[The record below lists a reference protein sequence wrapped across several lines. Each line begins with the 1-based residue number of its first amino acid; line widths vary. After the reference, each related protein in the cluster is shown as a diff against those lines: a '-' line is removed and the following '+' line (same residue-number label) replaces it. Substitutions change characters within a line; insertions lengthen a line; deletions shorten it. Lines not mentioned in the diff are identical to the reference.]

1 MKKIVMLISLSLLS
15 ICEISAGV
23 VPLPNDLPTIEAL
36 ISLHKKMKKAE
47 DAALEKIGISLAE
60 QGQVTKKTNKFNEAR
75 TTLNGKV
82 NNAYSY
88 VVLAGALS
96 STTRSLY
103 DLIKE
108 YTTFTK
114 AASSTLF
121 KKPMATWYYAEAN
134 YALAKEVKAT
144 KALLA
149 TMTAS
154 GMNIMRSSM
163 DEKLNLIFAIKAQI
177 EKMRD
182 IIDRTYWWCSV
193 VVNGGFK
200 HYYIWDILNSEVTDA
215 IARGIINQWIQS

>member
-1 MKKIVMLISLSLLS
+1 
-15 ICEISAGV
+15 
-23 VPLPNDLPTIEAL
+23 
-36 ISLHKKMKKAE
+36 
-47 DAALEKIGISLAE
+47 
-60 QGQVTKKTNKFNEAR
+60 
-75 TTLNGKV
+75 
-82 NNAYSY
+82 
-88 VVLAGALS
+88 
-96 STTRSLY
+96 
-103 DLIKE
+103 
-108 YTTFTK
+108 
-114 AASSTLF
+114 
-121 KKPMATWYYAEAN
+121 MATWYYAEAN

-163 DEKLNLIFAIKAQI
+163 DEKLNLIFAIKGQI